1 MSKGRNKT
9 IGIAFAA
16 TLAMSILP
24 LSVFADD
31 TPAGT
36 GQGTTTVTFNAPKGD
51 QLILNAVPSFD
62 FGNKDLSASNEPLSA
77 DGSSSYDVTNL
88 TGNSNGYT
96 ITASASTMT
105 TKDAPDLP
113 IKSLTTTTLD
123 GTPDE
128 LTGGQ
133 ITGSTDLN
141 IYKKSNVV
149 ATGNNNANGRLTS
162 GKTSAS
168 LTLGP
173 AGVKS
178 ATYNG
183 TIDYTIAANIQP

>member
-1 MSKGRNKT
+1 MERNFFMSNGINKT
-9 IGIAFAA
+9 IGIAFSA

-36 GQGTTTVTFNAPKGD
+36 GQGMTTVTFNAPKGD

-62 FGNKDLSASNEPLSA
+62 FGNKDLSASNESLSA

-88 TGNSNGYT
+88 TENSNGYT

-141 IYKKSNVV
+141 IYKKVTWSRRV
-149 ATGNNNANGRLTS
+149 
-162 GKTSAS
+162 
-168 LTLGP
+168 
-173 AGVKS
+173 
-178 ATYNG
+178 
-183 TIDYTIAANIQP
+183 TITPTAA